1 MGSNVRH
8 FNSETLS
15 KSFPFLLYLLLAPLS
30 DMCIM
35 SKGLKDQTDCP
46 PDNQGVVAKKCVAKY
61 ITRQKCKAAGGDWT
75 RFITNYLEETAGVLS
90 TCRGYDDMK
99 LAKGVPYEAHK
110 ISQGCD
116 NQKQYVLLNRPPEVI
131 YAPSTVVN
139 HNGINM
145 EGKFSSYRWKV
156 PCFPSNTTQRCVI
169 RIR

>member
-1 MGSNVRH
+1 
-8 FNSETLS
+8 
-15 KSFPFLLYLLLAPLS
+15 
-30 DMCIM
+30 
-35 SKGLKDQTDCP
+35 
-46 PDNQGVVAKKCVAKY
+46 
-61 ITRQKCKAAGGDWT
+61 
-75 RFITNYLEETAGVLS
+75 
-90 TCRGYDDMK
+90 MK

-116 NQKQYVLLNRPPEVI
+116 SKKQYVFLKDLLRSLI

-145 EGKFSSYRWKV
+145 EGNFSAYKWKV

>member
-1 MGSNVRH
+1 MYDILLAKFFLTDRLPSSG
-8 FNSETLS
+8 TY
-15 KSFPFLLYLLLAPLS
+15 FLLSFS

-35 SKGLKDQTDCP
+35 PKGLKDHPDCP
-46 PDNQGVVAKKCVAKY
+46 PDIHGAPYKKCAAKY
-61 ITRQKCKAAGGDWT
+61 ITKDKCIAARGTWR
-75 RFITNYLEETAGVLS
+75 RFITNYLERTAGVLS
-90 TCRGYDDMK
+90 TCKGVDDMK

-116 NQKQYVLLNRPPEVI
+116 NKNQYVLLHRPPDVI

>member
-15 KSFPFLLYLLLAPLS
+15 KSFPFFLYLLLAPLS

-61 ITRQKCKAAGGDWT
+61 ITRHKCKAAGGNWT